1 MAIELKLE
9 PISEEMEYGTI
20 ARWLK
25 AEGDAVAPGEVVVE
39 IEAEKVT
46 QEVEAPVAGVL
57 ESILAVEGDE
67 IRVGSTIAVI
77 AEGPG

>member
-9 PISEEMEYGTI
+9 RYSEEMEYGTI

-25 AEGDAVAPGEVVVE
+25 REGDPVTAGEVVVE

-46 QEVEAPVAGVL
+46 EEVEAPVSGVL

-67 IRVGSTIAVI
+67 IKVGDPIAVI
-77 AEGPG
+77 AEEG